1 MIAMLTKCRK
11 VEPRWISVG
20 VKQAKK
26 NLKIEKHI
34 KTNPVE
40 NEHFSFSKS

>member
-26 NLKIEKHI
+26 KLKIEKHV
-34 KTNPVE
+34 KTNR
-40 NEHFSFSKS
+40 S